1 MENNECTL
9 MEKMRH
15 LNGMIRRLSM
25 PKPAHEGPRGRSQ
38 ARALTQIA
46 LRDGITQKELME
58 RLGIMPSSMSE
69 LMGKLEGAGL
79 IERKTSEDD
88 RRNVNI
94 FITEDGRKKL
104 EQCNFTSPRFDPFT
118 ALTDE
123 EKETFDALMDK
134 LITASEEECGRQN
147 LPVHPIPPFGMC
159 PPRAPYDGSFGP
171 GNRPPFCPPRHGRG
185 HFGPGP
191 REGFR
196 PMPRYLVNDPETSD
210 KPGEEKI

>member
-104 EQCNFTSPRFDPFT
+104 QQCNFASPRFDPFT

-123 EKETFDALMDK
+123 EKEILRK
-134 LITASEEECGRQN
+134 GSLIN
-147 LPVHPIPPFGMC
+147 F
-159 PPRAPYDGSFGP
+159 
-171 GNRPPFCPPRHGRG
+171 NR
-185 HFGPGP
+185 
-191 REGFR
+191 
-196 PMPRYLVNDPETSD
+196 
-210 KPGEEKI
+210 K